1 MTGWGSKIEVKM
13 DTSEKDSKT
22 WIQERQMS
30 VQDKQF
36 TKRYLKFLK
45 EDIQKQEIE
54 DLIYDLNN
62 RCKDKYNLLSGN
74 NKLSDFYVNPLSK
87 YNGIHKGFDL

>member
-1 MTGWGSKIEVKM
+1 M

-74 NKLSDFYVNPLSK
+74 NKLSDFYVNPLFK
-87 YNGIHKGFDL
+87 YNGIHEGFDH

>member
-1 MTGWGSKIEVKM
+1 M
-13 DTSEKDSKT
+13 DTDEKDSKT

-62 RCKDKYNLLSGN
+62 RCKYKNNLLSGN
-74 NKLSDFYVNPLSK
+74 NKLSDFYVNPLFK
-87 YNGIHKGFDL
+87 YNGIHEGFDH

>member
-62 RCKDKYNLLSGN
+62 RCKYKNNLLSGN
-74 NKLSDFYVNPLSK
+74 NKLSDFYVNPLFK
-87 YNGIHKGFDL
+87 YNGIHEGFDH